1 MYNKLFQK
9 ILDSSIWL
17 EDAHVRLVWITF
29 LAAMDKDGVVALS
42 APGNVAA
49 RARVSQEQ
57 AENALEVLE
66 APDQRSPG
74 QEHEGRRIERIQGV
88 GWLVFNARK
97 YRDIQ
102 RAEDSREQVRRRVA
116 KHRAINVTPRNACNE
131 NVTPR
136 NACNENVT
144 PRNACN
150 ENVTTSSVSAD
161 ACTPVLPDVPVQL
174 PSHVDAQ
181 AAPAR
186 EKVGKTR
193 KPKDASF
200 QAEFDAFW
208 VAYPRRLDI
217 GRAREKYSARRRE
230 GVTPADLQAA
240 AGHYADECR
249 REAREPKFILHAAT
263 FLGPS
268 GRWQEFVT
276 VPEPEEAQRQA
287 PELEPGEWI
296 PGYRT
301 PEPERVLTPEDI
313 LAREEVGAR
322 MREKS
327 RAILAGRLA

>member
-116 KHRAINVTPRNACNE
+116 KHRAI
-131 NVTPR
+131 
-136 NACNENVT
+136 NVT

>member
-1 MYNKLFQK
+1 VYNKLFQK

-116 KHRAINVTPRNACNE
+116 KHRAI
-131 NVTPR
+131 
-136 NACNENVT
+136 NVT

-276 VPEPEEAQRQA
+276 VPEPEEAPRQA

-296 PGYRT
+296 PGYKT

-313 LAREEVGAR
+313 AAREVVYAR
-322 MREKS
+322 MREKARTLQVERMRS
-327 RAILAGRLA
+327 